1 MTSRQAWKHS
11 LCSALLMGAL
21 FAQTAVAAPVLEIVA
36 APDPARLGSPLGL
49 DVMLTGITDLYGY
62 QLSLSFDP
70 TLLQAIAVTEGPFPA
85 TGGSTFFDGGSID
98 NVLGTISFV
107 FDTLVG
113 PGPGVTGSGLLEHV
127 SFSATHAGS
136 SALTFADVL
145 FLDSNLNG
153 IEVLAQARDLRII
166 AATAVPEPET
176 FALLAV
182 GLAALAARRRRK
194 SVR

>member
-62 QLSLSFDP
+62 QLSFDP
-70 TLLQAIAVTEGPFPA
+70 TLLQAVAVTEGP
-85 TGGSTFFDGGSID
+85 
-98 NVLGTISFV
+98 
-107 FDTLVG
+107 
-113 PGPGVTGSGLLEHV
+113 
-127 SFSATHAGS
+127 
-136 SALTFADVL
+136 
-145 FLDSNLNG
+145 
-153 IEVLAQARDLRII
+153 
-166 AATAVPEPET
+166 
-176 FALLAV
+176 LLAV